1 MLFKIKG
8 GPPLHYIYQEKLYD
22 IRETILQRK
31 EELAEN
37 KRQDLAKSYNIYAE
51 LTTFRFDLL
60 TTYADSLLMEKEL
73 ANEAVQKWGNNMA
86 NLLVNHGLPLN
97 LALEEISYYRDV
109 IGEII
114 KEEAKSND
122 FSFDAFYQIISH
134 FNMIV
139 DNAIQ
144 FVSKSYVKDYTE
156 KINYAQ
162 YAIDELSVP
171 VVRMT
176 EEIGILPLVGDLDT
190 KRAQYLMESALE
202 KGSHYKLS
210 WLIIDLSA
218 VPIIDTMV
226 ANQLFKVIAG
236 LKLLGIEVVISGIR
250 PEIAQTMVSLGIKI
264 EEIRSFSSLHHAVQY
279 TNSFTGSLI

>member
-1 MLFKIKG
+1 MQYIQQEE
-8 GPPLHYIYQEKLYD
+8 LHA
-22 IRETILQRK
+22 IREIVLQRK

-37 KRQDLAKSYNIYAE
+37 KREDLAESHNIYTE
-51 LTTFRFDLL
+51 LTTFRIELL
-60 TTYADSLLMEKEL
+60 TTYADSLLMEKEA
-73 ANEAVQKWGNNMA
+73 ANEVIQHWGNNMA
-86 NLLVNHGLPLN
+86 NLLVSRGLPLN

-114 KEEAKSND
+114 KEEAKNND
-122 FSFDAFYQIISH
+122 FSLDAFYRVISH
-134 FNMIV
+134 FNTIV

-202 KGSHYKLS
+202 KGSQYKLK

-236 LKLLGIEVVISGIR
+236 LQLLGIEVVISGIR

-264 EEIRSFSSLHHAVQY
+264 EEIKSFSSLHQAVQY
-279 TNSFTGSLI
+279 TNSFIESLM

>member
-1 MLFKIKG
+1 MQ
-8 GPPLHYIYQEKLYD
+8 YIQQEKLHA
-22 IRETILQRK
+22 IKETILQRK
-31 EELAEN
+31 EKLAEN
-37 KRQDLAKSYNIYAE
+37 KRLDLAMSHNIYTE
-51 LTTFRFDLL
+51 LTTFRLDLL
-60 TTYADSLLMEKEL
+60 TTYGDSLLMEKGA
-73 ANEAVQKWGNNMA
+73 ANEVMEQWGNNMA
-86 NLLVNHGLPLN
+86 NLLVNHGLPLD

-114 KEEAKSND
+114 KEEAKNND
-122 FSFDAFYQIISH
+122 FSLDAFYKIISH
-134 FNMIV
+134 FNSIV

-144 FVSKSYVKDYTE
+144 SVSKSYVKDYTE

-176 EEIGILPLVGDLDT
+176 EDTGILPLVGDLDT

-202 KGSHYKLS
+202 KGSQYKLE

-226 ANQLFKVIAG
+226 ADQLFKVIAG
-236 LKLLGIEVVISGIR
+236 LQLLGIEVVISGIR
-250 PEIAQTMVSLGIKI
+250 PEIAQTMVNLGIKV
-264 EEIRSFSSLHHAVQY
+264 EEVRSFSSLHQAVQY
-279 TNSFTGSLI
+279 TNSFTGSLM

>member
-1 MLFKIKG
+1 MQ
-8 GPPLHYIYQEKLYD
+8 YIQQEKLHA
-22 IRETILQRK
+22 IKETILQRK
-31 EELAEN
+31 ENLAEN
-37 KRQDLAKSYNIYAE
+37 KRLDLATSHNIYTE
-51 LTTFRFDLL
+51 LTTFRLDLL
-60 TTYADSLLMEKEL
+60 TTYADSLLVEKEA
-73 ANEAVQKWGNNMA
+73 ANEVMAQWGNNMA

-114 KEEAKSND
+114 KEEAKNND
-122 FSFDAFYQIISH
+122 FSLDAFYQIISH
-134 FNMIV
+134 FNSIV

-202 KGSHYKLS
+202 KGSQYKLK

-226 ANQLFKVIAG
+226 ADQLFKVIAG
-236 LKLLGIEVVISGIR
+236 LQLIGIEVVISGIR
-250 PEIAQTMVSLGIKI
+250 PEIAQTMVNLGIKI
-264 EEIRSFSSLHHAVQY
+264 EEVRSFSSLHQAVQY

>member
-1 MLFKIKG
+1 M
-8 GPPLHYIYQEKLYD
+8 HYIHQEKLYN
-22 IRETILQRK
+22 IRETVLQRK

-37 KRQDLAKSYNIYAE
+37 KREDLAESHNIYTE
-51 LTTFRFDLL
+51 LTTFRLDLL
-60 TTYADSLLMEKEL
+60 TTYADSLLLEKEA
-73 ANEAVQKWGNNMA
+73 ANEVMEQWGNNMA

-114 KEEAKSND
+114 KEEAKNND
-122 FSFDAFYQIISH
+122 FSLDAFYQIISH
-134 FNMIV
+134 FNSIV

-144 FVSKSYVKDYTE
+144 FVSKSYIKDYTE

-202 KGSHYKLS
+202 KGSQYKLK

-226 ANQLFKVIAG
+226 ADQLFKVIAG
-236 LKLLGIEVVISGIR
+236 LQLIGIEVVISGIR
-250 PEIAQTMVSLGIKI
+250 PEIAQTMVNLGIKV
-264 EEIRSFSSLHHAVQY
+264 EEIRSFSSLHQAVQY
-279 TNSFTGSLI
+279 TNSFTGSLM

>member
-1 MLFKIKG
+1 M
-8 GPPLHYIYQEKLYD
+8 PYIQQEKLHA
-22 IRETILQRK
+22 ISETILQRK

-37 KRQDLAKSYNIYAE
+37 KREDLAESHNIYTE
-51 LTTFRFDLL
+51 LTTFRLELL
-60 TTYADSLLMEKEL
+60 TTYAESLLMEKEA
-73 ANEAVQKWGNNMA
+73 ANEVMEQWGNNMA

-114 KEEAKSND
+114 KEEAKNND
-122 FSFDAFYQIISH
+122 FSLDAFYQIISH
-134 FNMIV
+134 FNSIV

-144 FVSKSYVKDYTE
+144 FVSKSYIKDYTE

-190 KRAQYLMESALE
+190 KRAQYLMENALE
-202 KGSHYKLS
+202 KGSQYKLK

-226 ANQLFKVIAG
+226 ADQLFKVIAG
-236 LKLLGIEVVISGIR
+236 LQLIGIEVVISGIR
-250 PEIAQTMVSLGIKI
+250 PEIAQTMVNLGIKI
-264 EEIRSFSSLHHAVQY
+264 EEVKSFSSLHQAVQY
-279 TNSFTGSLI
+279 TNSFTGSLM

>member
-1 MLFKIKG
+1 MQ
-8 GPPLHYIYQEKLYD
+8 YIQQEKLHA
-22 IRETILQRK
+22 IKETILQRK
-31 EELAEN
+31 EKLAES
-37 KRQDLAKSYNIYAE
+37 KRLDLAMSHNIYTE
-51 LTTFRFDLL
+51 LTTFRLDLL
-60 TTYADSLLMEKEL
+60 TTYADSLLMEKDA
-73 ANEAVQKWGNNMA
+73 ANEVMEQWGNNMA
-86 NLLVNHGLPLN
+86 NLLVNYGLPLN

-114 KEEAKSND
+114 KEEAKNND
-122 FSFDAFYQIISH
+122 FSLDAFYQIISH
-134 FNMIV
+134 FNSIV

-202 KGSHYKLS
+202 KGSQYKLE

-226 ANQLFKVIAG
+226 ADQLFKVIAG
-236 LKLLGIEVVISGIR
+236 LQLLGIEVVISGIR
-250 PEIAQTMVSLGIKI
+250 PEIAQTMVNLGIKV
-264 EEIRSFSSLHHAVQY
+264 EEVRSFSSLHQAVQY
-279 TNSFTGSLI
+279 TNSFTGSLM

>member
-1 MLFKIKG
+1 L
-8 GPPLHYIYQEKLYD
+8 PYIQQEKLHA
-22 IRETILQRK
+22 IKETILQRK
-31 EELAEN
+31 EKLAEN
-37 KRQDLAKSYNIYAE
+37 KRLDLATSHNIYTE
-51 LTTFRFDLL
+51 LTTFRLDLL
-60 TTYADSLLMEKEL
+60 TTYAGSLLMEKEA
-73 ANEAVQKWGNNMA
+73 ANEVMEQWGNNMA

-114 KEEAKSND
+114 KEEAKNND
-122 FSFDAFYQIISH
+122 FSLDAFYQIISH
-134 FNMIV
+134 FNSIV

-176 EEIGILPLVGDLDT
+176 EDIGILPLVGDLDT

-202 KGSHYKLS
+202 KGSQYKLK

-226 ANQLFKVIAG
+226 ADQLFKVIAG
-236 LKLLGIEVVISGIR
+236 LQLLGIEVVISGIR
-250 PEIAQTMVSLGIKI
+250 PEIAQTMVNLGIKV
-264 EEIRSFSSLHHAVQY
+264 EEVRSFSSLHQAVQY
-279 TNSFTGSLI
+279 TNSFTESLI

>member
-1 MLFKIKG
+1 MQYIQKEE
-8 GPPLHYIYQEKLYD
+8 LHA
-22 IRETILQRK
+22 IREIVLQRK

-37 KRQDLAKSYNIYAE
+37 KREDLAESHNIYTE
-51 LTTFRFDLL
+51 LTTFRIELL
-60 TTYADSLLMEKEL
+60 TTYADSLLMEKEA
-73 ANEAVQKWGNNMA
+73 ANEVIQHWGNNMA
-86 NLLVNHGLPLN
+86 NLLVNRGLPLN

-114 KEEAKSND
+114 KEEAKNND
-122 FSFDAFYQIISH
+122 FSLDAFYRVISH
-134 FNMIV
+134 FNTIV

-202 KGSHYKLS
+202 KGSQYKLK

-236 LKLLGIEVVISGIR
+236 LQLLGIEVVISGIR

-264 EEIRSFSSLHHAVQY
+264 EEIKSFSSLHQAVQY
-279 TNSFTGSLI
+279 TNSFIESLM

>member
-1 MLFKIKG
+1 MQYIQQEE
-8 GPPLHYIYQEKLYD
+8 LHA
-22 IRETILQRK
+22 IREIVLQRK

-37 KRQDLAKSYNIYAE
+37 KREDLAESHNIYTE
-51 LTTFRFDLL
+51 LTTFRIELL
-60 TTYADSLLMEKEL
+60 TTYADSLLMEKEA
-73 ANEAVQKWGNNMA
+73 ANEVIQHWGNNMA
-86 NLLVNHGLPLN
+86 NLLVSRGLPLN
-97 LALEEISYYRDV
+97 LALQEISYYRDV

-114 KEEAKSND
+114 KEEAKNND
-122 FSFDAFYQIISH
+122 FSLDAFYRVISH
-134 FNMIV
+134 FNTIV

-190 KRAQYLMESALE
+190 KRAQYLMEIALE
-202 KGSHYKLS
+202 KGSQYKLK

-236 LKLLGIEVVISGIR
+236 LQLLGIEVVISGIR

-264 EEIRSFSSLHHAVQY
+264 EEIKSFSSLHQAVQY
-279 TNSFTGSLI
+279 TNSFIESLM

>member
-1 MLFKIKG
+1 MQ
-8 GPPLHYIYQEKLYD
+8 YIQQEKLHA
-22 IRETILQRK
+22 IREIILQRK

-37 KRQDLAKSYNIYAE
+37 KRENLAESHNIYTE
-51 LTTFRFDLL
+51 LTTFRIELL
-60 TTYADSLLMEKEL
+60 TTYADSLLMEKEG
-73 ANEAVQKWGNNMA
+73 ANEAVQQWGNNMA
-86 NLLVNHGLPLN
+86 NLLVNRGLPLN

-114 KEEAKSND
+114 KEEAKNND
-122 FSFDAFYQIISH
+122 FSLDAFYQIISH
-134 FNMIV
+134 FNTTV

-144 FVSKSYVKDYTE
+144 FVSKSYLKDYTE

-190 KRAQYLMESALE
+190 KRAQHLMESALE
-202 KGSHYKLS
+202 KGSQYKLK

-236 LKLLGIEVVISGIR
+236 LQLLGIEVVISGIR

-264 EEIRSFSSLHHAVQY
+264 EEVKSFSSLHQAVQY
-279 TNSFTGSLI
+279 TNSFIESLM

>member
-1 MLFKIKG
+1 
-8 GPPLHYIYQEKLYD
+8 LHYIHQEKLYN
-22 IRETILQRK
+22 IRETVLQRK

-37 KRQDLAKSYNIYAE
+37 KRQNLAQSHNIYTE
-51 LTTFRFDLL
+51 LTNFRFDLL
-60 TTYADSLLMEKEL
+60 TTYADSLLMEKEA
-73 ANEAVQKWGNNMA
+73 ANEVMEQWGGNMA
-86 NLLVNHGLPLN
+86 NLLVNHGLPLD
-97 LALEEISYYRDV
+97 LALEEISYYRGV

-114 KEEAKSND
+114 KEEAKNND
-122 FSFDAFYQIISH
+122 FSLDAFYQIISH
-134 FNMIV
+134 FNSIV

-202 KGSHYKLS
+202 KGSQYKLE

-226 ANQLFKVIAG
+226 ADQLFKVIAG
-236 LKLLGIEVVISGIR
+236 LQLIGIEVVISGIR
-250 PEIAQTMVSLGIKI
+250 PEIAQTMVNLGIKV
-264 EEIRSFSSLHHAVQY
+264 EEVKSFSSLHQAVQY
-279 TNSFTGSLI
+279 TNSFTESLM

>member
-1 MLFKIKG
+1 MYYK
-8 GPPLHYIYQEKLYD
+8 PQEKLLA

-37 KRQDLAKSYNIYAE
+37 KRLDLAKSHSIYTE

-60 TTYADSLLMEKEL
+60 TTYADSLLMEKEE
-73 ANEAVQKWGNNMA
+73 ANEAMQQWGDNMA
-86 NLLVNHGLPLN
+86 NLLVNHGLSLN
-97 LALEEISYYRDV
+97 LSLEEISYYRDV

-114 KEEAKSND
+114 KEEAKRNE
-122 FSFDAFYQIISH
+122 FSLDAFYQIISH
-134 FNMIV
+134 FNTIV

-156 KINYAQ
+156 KISYAQ

-176 EEIGILPLVGDLDT
+176 QEIGILPLVGDLDT
-190 KRAQYLMESALE
+190 KRAKYLMESALE
-202 KGSHYKLS
+202 KGREYKLK

-226 ANQLFKVIAG
+226 ADQLFKVIAG
-236 LKLLGIEVVISGIR
+236 LKLLGIEGVISGIR
-250 PEIAQTMVSLGIKI
+250 PEIAQTMVSLGIKV
-264 EEIRSFSSLHHAVQY
+264 EEIRSFSSLYQAVQY
-279 TNSFTGSLI
+279 TNSLEASSM

>member
-1 MLFKIKG
+1 M
-8 GPPLHYIYQEKLYD
+8 PYIQQEKLHA
-22 IRETILQRK
+22 IKETILQRK
-31 EELAEN
+31 EKLAEN
-37 KRQDLAKSYNIYAE
+37 KGLDLATSHNIYTE
-51 LTTFRFDLL
+51 LTTFRLDLL
-60 TTYADSLLMEKEL
+60 TTYAGSLLMEKEA
-73 ANEAVQKWGNNMA
+73 ANEVMEQWGNNMA

-114 KEEAKSND
+114 KEEAKNND
-122 FSFDAFYQIISH
+122 FSLDAFYQIISH
-134 FNMIV
+134 FNSIV

-176 EEIGILPLVGDLDT
+176 EDIGILPLVGDLDT

-202 KGSHYKLS
+202 KGSQYKLE

-226 ANQLFKVIAG
+226 ADQLFKVIAG
-236 LKLLGIEVVISGIR
+236 LQLLGIEVVISGIR
-250 PEIAQTMVSLGIKI
+250 PEIAQTMVNLGIKV
-264 EEIRSFSSLHHAVQY
+264 EEVRSFSSLHQAVQY
-279 TNSFTGSLI
+279 TNSFTGSLM

>member
-1 MLFKIKG
+1 MQ
-8 GPPLHYIYQEKLYD
+8 YIQQEKLHA
-22 IRETILQRK
+22 IKETILQRK
-31 EELAEN
+31 EKLAEN
-37 KRQDLAKSYNIYAE
+37 KRLDLATSHNIYTE
-51 LTTFRFDLL
+51 LTTFRLDLL
-60 TTYADSLLMEKEL
+60 TTYADSLLVEKEA
-73 ANEAVQKWGNNMA
+73 ANEVMAQWGNNMA

-114 KEEAKSND
+114 KEEAKNND
-122 FSFDAFYQIISH
+122 FSLDAFYQIISH
-134 FNMIV
+134 FNSIV

-202 KGSHYKLS
+202 KGSQYKLK

-226 ANQLFKVIAG
+226 ADQLFKVIAG
-236 LKLLGIEVVISGIR
+236 LELIGIEVVISGIR

-264 EEIRSFSSLHHAVQY
+264 EEVRSFSSLHQALQY
-279 TNSFTGSLI
+279 TNSFTGSLM

>member
-1 MLFKIKG
+1 MQYIQQEE
-8 GPPLHYIYQEKLYD
+8 LHA
-22 IRETILQRK
+22 IREIVLQRK

-37 KRQDLAKSYNIYAE
+37 KREDLAESHNIYTE
-51 LTTFRFDLL
+51 LTTFRIELL
-60 TTYADSLLMEKEL
+60 TTYADSLLMEKEA
-73 ANEAVQKWGNNMA
+73 ANEVIQHWGNNMA
-86 NLLVNHGLPLN
+86 NLLVNRGLPLN

-114 KEEAKSND
+114 KEEAKNND
-122 FSFDAFYQIISH
+122 FSLDAFYRVISH
-134 FNMIV
+134 FNTIV

-190 KRAQYLMESALE
+190 KRAQHLMESALE
-202 KGSHYKLS
+202 KGSQYKLK

-236 LKLLGIEVVISGIR
+236 LQLLGIEVVISGIR

-264 EEIRSFSSLHHAVQY
+264 EEIKSFSSLHQAVQY
-279 TNSFTGSLI
+279 TNSFIESLM